1 MVVSRYSVIQYVPD
15 PIADERMNVGVVV
28 FNDDTVRVHF
38 VSNWERARRFGMEDI
53 EFLKNFAHSMEE
65 EANKG
70 LLFPGDDFEGVP
82 YYERVLKI
90 SREWINSIQF
100 TEPLAALDTIDGLLE
115 DSIKTYLHEQKPEL
129 TTKLKVRDRKVA
141 ARIVRS
147 KTREALKQKFGDKT
161 KEFIK
166 QDYSIKGSSTNNKFD
181 IVVANGKPYFAAH
194 GISFEVD
201 ISDMLKD
208 AVLWRISDVKS
219 YQPNFPVAILV
230 LPPKL
235 EHHNYQQIEYT
246 YSKTIKTY
254 KELGADIVQENEIEP
269 WVLQH
274 ISNIIV

>member
-15 PIADERMNVGVVV
+15 PIADERMNVGVIV

-38 VSNWERARRFGMEDI
+38 VSNWERARRFGMENI

-70 LLFPGDDFEGVP
+70 LLFPGDDFDGVP
-82 YYERVLKI
+82 YHERVLKI

-100 TEPLAALDTIDGLLE
+100 TEPRAALDTIDGLLE
-115 DSIKTYLHEQKPEL
+115 DSIKIYLHEQKLEPAP
-129 TTKLKVRDRKVA
+129 KFKVRDRKAA

-147 KTREALKQKFGDKT
+147 QTREALKQKFGNKT
-161 KEFIK
+161 KELIK
-166 QDYSIKGSSTNNKFD
+166 QDYPVKGNSTNNKFD
-181 IVVANGKPYFAAH
+181 VVVANTEPYFAAH

-201 ISDMLKD
+201 IPDTLKD

-219 YQPNFPVAILV
+219 YQPYFPIAILV

-235 EHHNYQQIEYT
+235 EQSNYKQIEYA
-246 YSKTIKTY
+246 YNKTLNTY
-254 KELGADIVQENEIEP
+254 KELGADIIQENDIES

-274 ISNIIV
+274 ISKLIV

>member
-1 MVVSRYSVIQYVPD
+1 MASRYSVIQYVPD

-70 LLFPGDDFEGVP
+70 LLFPVEKFNGMSN
-82 YYERVLKI
+82 YEKILKI
-90 SREWINSIQF
+90 SRGWINSIQF
-100 TEPLAALDTIDGLLE
+100 TEPRAALDTVDGLLE

-129 TTKLKVRDRKVA
+129 TPKVKMRDRKAA

-147 KTREALKQKFGDKT
+147 KTRETLKQKFGDRT
-161 KEFIK
+161 KELVK
-166 QDYSIKGSSTNNKFD
+166 QDYFIKGNSTNNKFD
-181 IVVANGKPYFAAH
+181 VVVANGQPYFAAH

-201 ISDMLKD
+201 IPDTLKD

-219 YQPNFPVAILV
+219 YQPYFPVAILV

-235 EHHNYQQIEYT
+235 EQSNYNQIELAYN
-246 YSKTIKTY
+246 KTLNTY
-254 KELGADIVQENEIEP
+254 KELGADIIQENDIES

-274 ISNIIV
+274 ISKLIV